1 MTQLEPIRDDALRWA
16 RASGTQLRSALGK
29 VDVELK
35 GEIDLVTDADRS
47 SEAFLVEKIR
57 SAYPEHGI
65 WAEEGSAEPAD
76 CDWRWI
82 IDPLDGTTNF
92 AHQIPHFATLLA
104 VQRRGESG
112 FETVVAVCYDPMRE
126 ESFDAIQAAG
136 ARCNG
141 VAIRVSAV
149 SRLIEST
156 GATGFPYDRWENE
169 HDNHAEFCALSLL
182 TRGVRRF
189 GSAGLDLAWVAAG
202 RYDFYWEGGLK
213 PWDVAGG
220 ALLVQEAGGVV
231 TAMDGGPF
239 SPTDGNVAVA
249 APALHPRL
257 IESLALARRS
267 PINDRTALA
276 VLRPSR
282 DESER
287 QP

>member
-1 MTQLEPIRDDALRWA
+1 MTQLESIRDDALRWA
-16 RASGTQLRSALGK
+16 RASGTHLRSALGS

-47 SEAFLVEKIR
+47 TEAYLIERIR
-57 SAYPEHGI
+57 AAYPEHGI
-65 WAEEGSAEPAD
+65 WAEESSAEPLD

-82 IDPLDGTTNF
+82 VDPLDGTTNF

-104 VQRRGESG
+104 VQRRGEKG
-112 FETVVAVCYDPMRE
+112 FETVVAVSHDPMRE
-126 ESFDAIQAAG
+126 ESFDAIQGRG

-141 VAIRVSAV
+141 DEIRVSGA

-169 HDNHAEFCALSLL
+169 RDNHAEFCALSLL

-220 ALLVQEAGGVV
+220 ALLVWEAGGVV

-239 SPTDGNVAVA
+239 SPTGGNAAVA
-249 APALHPRL
+249 GPALHPRL
-257 IESLALARRS
+257 IESLALARRA
-267 PINDRTALA
+267 PINDRRALA